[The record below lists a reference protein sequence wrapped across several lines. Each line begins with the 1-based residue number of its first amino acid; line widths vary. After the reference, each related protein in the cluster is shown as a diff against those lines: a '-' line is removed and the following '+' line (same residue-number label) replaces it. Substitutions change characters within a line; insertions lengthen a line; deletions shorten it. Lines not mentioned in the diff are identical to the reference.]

1 VGRPGGLMGVTKRAW
16 LTWYGDDSE
25 FAERK
30 VDQGLRLVSIGP
42 LSTCHSLRLRAP
54 EMCRAVES
62 KQSMI
67 VKVGARW

>member
-1 VGRPGGLMGVTKRAW
+1 MGVTKRAW

-42 LSTCHSLRLRAP
+42 LSTCHSLRL
-54 EMCRAVES
+54 ES
-62 KQSMI
+62 PPHES
-67 VKVGARW
+67 V